1 MAFTTQLSWIAFSKS
16 KCIASGA
23 PQEVAKAVKAFADAN
38 TGESVLI
45 FDAWT
50 SQPVEIDIRG
60 SMSAVLKRLPVP
72 EGGVAVSERM
82 RQNTP
87 RGPGRPKL
95 GVVSREVTL
104 LPRHWEWLASQPG
117 GASVTLRKLVE
128 QASRASTEADRVRQA
143 HEAAYRFMNAVAGDE
158 PGYEEATRALFAN
171 DFVRL
176 KRCIARW
183 PEDIRNH
190 TLTLAAITASKNESV
205 S

>member
-38 TGESVLI
+38 TGDSVLI

-82 RQNTP
+82 RQNTS

-104 LPRHWEWLASQPG
+104 LPRHWEWLASQSG

-183 PEDIRNH
+183 PEDIRKH